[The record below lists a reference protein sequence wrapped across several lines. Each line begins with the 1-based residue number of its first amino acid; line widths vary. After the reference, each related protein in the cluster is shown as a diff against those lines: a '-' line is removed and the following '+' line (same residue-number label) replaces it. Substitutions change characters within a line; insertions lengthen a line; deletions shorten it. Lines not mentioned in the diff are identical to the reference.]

1 MKAMKA
7 PTLFLIDAYAL
18 IYQSFFAFA
27 NRPLTN
33 SRGENTSAEWGFLN
47 YLIRIREEFA
57 PDYLAVVFDAGSSQR
72 KELYPEYKAT
82 REKMPEDLRES
93 LGRIRSLL
101 DALHH
106 PVVEVEGF
114 EADDVIA
121 SLARRVLALEED
133 IEAVIVSGDK
143 DFYQL
148 LRPGL
153 RLFRPARG
161 GRAGTSAEWVD
172 ESNAS
177 ERFGVPP
184 DRIIDYLALIG
195 DSSDNVPGAP
205 GIGPKTAVKLIE
217 QYGDLDQILAHA
229 EEVRA
234 KRPRESL
241 LNHAD
246 QIRLSRQLVT
256 MLTDVD
262 VSFDLDGLAVRPPDR
277 ERMRELLLELEFH
290 TLLERFARASEAG
303 EAASRD
309 EDADYRLVL
318 DAAGVD
324 EVVREARAQ
333 GEVAVA
339 VLTASP
345 DPMRAPIAGI
355 ALSSRSGKARYLPL
369 AHEAALDLEMGAPAE
384 PGASANNLPALDSRD
399 MAPLRD
405 LLEDPE
411 VPKTGHN
418 LKHAVVGLAEVG
430 VALEGASFDT
440 MVASYLLEPEL
451 RGREME
457 TLAANALGLETTR
470 LKELVGTGKKEVPL
484 TRLKPEE
491 VLRYACER
499 ADCAGRLREHFR
511 PRLQGHALDGLF
523 RDMEMRLVPLLARME
538 RNGIRIDPLFFSE
551 MSRQLEYELGLVQ
564 EEIFR
569 EAGSEFNLNS
579 TPQLRTVLFEDLGL
593 PVIRKT
599 KTGPST
605 AASVLEELEALG
617 HPVPRLLMKYRRMEK
632 LRSTYIDAL
641 PGLVHPR
648 TGRIHT
654 HFNQTVAATGRLSSS
669 NPNLQNIPIRT
680 RIGREIR
687 KGFVAAPGHV
697 LLTAD
702 YSQIELRILAHFSGD
717 PAFVT
722 AFREASDIHRQT
734 AAVIF
739 DVPVDGVSQR
749 MRDQAKTI
757 NFATL
762 YGQGAFSLGR
772 QLGIPQDEARRFID
786 QYFERFSGVRAFLD
800 RQVSLA
806 RERGYVETL
815 SGRRRYVPELAS
827 RNWNIRAHGERV
839 ARNTPIQGTAADVIK
854 KAMIAVQHA
863 LEEVA
868 SGAMLLLQVHDE
880 LVLETPARELD
891 AVRDMVVSHM
901 ENSTVLDVPLVVDTG
916 AGESWF
922 ECKG

>member
-1 MKAMKA
+1 MNP

-57 PDYLAVVFDAGSSQR
+57 PAYLAVVFDAGSSQR

-121 SLARRVLALEED
+121 SLALRALALEED

-177 ERFGVPP
+177 KRFGVPP

-241 LNHAD
+241 LNNAD

-256 MLTDVD
+256 MLTDVE
-262 VSFDLDGLAVRPPDR
+262 VNLDLDGLAVRAPDR

-290 TLLERFARASEAG
+290 TLLERFSG
-303 EAASRD
+303 AAADDVSSRD
-309 EDADYRLVL
+309 EDVDYRLVL
-318 DAAGVD
+318 DEAGVD
-324 EVVREARAQ
+324 EVVGEARAE

-345 DPMRAPIAGI
+345 DPMRGSIAGI
-355 ALSSRSGKARYLPL
+355 ALSSQPGKARYLPL
-369 AHEAALDLEMGAPAE
+369 AHQPALDLEMGALAE
-384 PGASANNLPALDSRD
+384 SAASASNLPALDSPA

-405 LLEDPE
+405 LLEDTG
-411 VPKTGHN
+411 VPKTGHD
-418 LKHAVVGLAEVG
+418 LKHGMVALAEAG
-430 VALEGASFDT
+430 IALGGGSFDT

-451 RGREME
+451 RGHELE
-457 TLAANALGLETTR
+457 TLAANRLELETIR

-484 TRLKPEE
+484 TRLAPEK

-511 PRLQGHALDGLF
+511 PRLEGHALDGLF
-523 RDMEMRLVPLLARME
+523 RNVEMRLVPVLARME
-538 RNGIRIDPLFFSE
+538 RNGVRIDPLFFSE
-551 MSRQLEYELGLVQ
+551 MSRQLEHELGLVQ

-617 HPVPRLLMKYRRMEK
+617 HPVPRLLMQYRRMEK

-739 DVPVDGVSQR
+739 DVPVDEVSPR

-772 QLGIPQDEARRFID
+772 QLGIPQGDAKRFID
-786 QYFERFSGVRAFLD
+786 QYFERFSGVRTFLD
-800 RQVSLA
+800 EQVSLA
-806 RERGYVETL
+806 KERGYVETL
-815 SGRRRYVPELAS
+815 AGRRRYVPELAS
-827 RNWNIRAHGERV
+827 RNWNIRAHGERI

-854 KAMIAVQHA
+854 KAMIEVQQA
-863 LEEVA
+863 LDKA
-868 SGAMLLLQVHDE
+868 GSAAMMLLQVHDE
-880 LVLETPARELD
+880 LVLETPAGELE

-901 ENSTVLDVPLVVDTG
+901 ENATALEVPLVVDTG

>member
-1 MKAMKA
+1 MNR

-33 SRGENTSAEWGFLN
+33 SKGENTSAEWGFLN
-47 YLIRIREEFA
+47 YLIRIREESQSR

-72 KELYPEYKAT
+72 KELYPQYKAT

-121 SLARRVLALEED
+121 SLALKALTLEED

-148 LRPGL
+148 LRPRL

-177 ERFGVPP
+177 KRFGVPP
-184 DRIIDYLALIG
+184 DRIVDYLALIG

-241 LNHAD
+241 LNHAE

-256 MLTDVD
+256 MLTDVE
-262 VSFDLDGLAVRPPDR
+262 VSLDLDGLAVRPPDR

-290 TLLERFARASEAG
+290 TLLERFSGSPAA
-303 EAASRD
+303 EAASKE
-309 EDADYRLVL
+309 EDVDYRLVL
-318 DAAGVD
+318 DAAEVG
-324 EVVREARAQ
+324 EVVREARA
-333 GEVAVA
+333 GDEVAIA
-339 VLTASP
+339 VLTPSP
-345 DPMRAPIAGI
+345 DPMRGPIAGI
-355 ALSSRSGKARYLPL
+355 ALSPRPGEARYLPL
-369 AHEAALDLEMGAPAE
+369 AHEPAFDLEMGALAESPAE
-384 PGASANNLPALDSRD
+384 SASNLPALDSPA

-405 LLEDPE
+405 LLADAG
-411 VPKTGHN
+411 VAKTGHD
-418 LKHAVVGLAEVG
+418 LKHGMVALAEAG
-430 VALEGASFDT
+430 VALRGTRFDT

-451 RGREME
+451 RGHELE
-457 TLAANALGLETTR
+457 TLAANRLGLEATR

-484 TRLKPEE
+484 TRLAPEK

-499 ADCAGRLREHFR
+499 VDCAGRLREHFR
-511 PRLQGHALDGLF
+511 PRLEGHALDGLF
-523 RDMEMRLVPLLARME
+523 RDVEMRLVPVLARME
-538 RNGIRIDPLFFSE
+538 RNGVRIDPLFFSE
-551 MSRQLEYELGLVQ
+551 MSRELEHELGRVRK
-564 EEIFR
+564 EIFR

-632 LRSTYIDAL
+632 LRGTYIDAL
-641 PGLVHPR
+641 PGLAHPR

-687 KGFVAAPGHV
+687 KGFVAAPGHL

-739 DVPVDGVSQR
+739 DVPVDEVSPR

-772 QLGIPQDEARRFID
+772 QLGIPQGEARRFID

-800 RQVSLA
+800 EQVSLA

-815 SGRRRYVPELAS
+815 DGRRRYVPELAS
-827 RNWNIRAHGERV
+827 RNWNIRAHGERI

-854 KAMIAVQHA
+854 KAMIEVQRA
-863 LEEVA
+863 LDEAA

-880 LVLETPARELD
+880 LVLETPAGELEGVREG
-891 AVRDMVVSHM
+891 VVSHM
-901 ENSTVLDVPLVVDTG
+901 ENATVLDVPLVVETG

>member
-1 MKAMKA
+1 MNS

-27 NRPLTN
+27 SRPLTN

-47 YLIRIREEFA
+47 YLLRIRDEFA
-57 PDYLAVVFDAGSSQR
+57 PEYLAVVFDAGSSQR
-72 KELYPEYKAT
+72 KEWYPAYKAT

-93 LGRIRSLL
+93 LGRIRTLL
-101 DALHH
+101 DALHN

-121 SLARRVLALEED
+121 SLAVLALEKGV
-133 IEAVIVSGDK
+133 EAVIVSGDK

-161 GRAGTSAEWVD
+161 GKAGVAAEWVD
-172 ESNAS
+172 ESNAGK
-177 ERFGVPP
+177 RFGVPP
-184 DRIIDYLALIG
+184 GRIVDYLALIG

-205 GIGPKTAVKLIE
+205 GIGPKTAVKLIRE
-217 QYGDLDQILAHA
+217 YGDLEQILAHA

-241 LNHAD
+241 LHNGD
-246 QIRLSRQLVT
+246 QIRLSRRLVT
-256 MLTDVD
+256 ILTDVP
-262 VSFDLDGLAVRPPDR
+262 VELDLDQLAVRAPDR
-277 ERMRELLLELEFH
+277 KRIRDLLLHLEFY
-290 TLLERFARASEAG
+290 TLLERFASLSAVDESASGPE
-303 EAASRD
+303 SV
-309 EDADYRLVL
+309 DYQLVL
-318 DAAGVD
+318 DAG
-324 EVVREARAQ
+324 EVEGLAEEIRGL
-333 GEVAVA
+333 GEVALA

-345 DPMRAPIAGI
+345 DPMRGPIAGI
-355 ALSSRSGKARYLPL
+355 ALSTQPGKARYFPL
-369 AHEAALDLEMGAPAE
+369 AHEPTLDLEMEAFAAG
-384 PGASANNLPALDSRD
+384 SAINLPGLDSPA
-399 MAPLRD
+399 MIPLRD
-405 LLEDPE
+405 LLEDAG
-411 VPKTGHN
+411 VRKIGHD
-418 LKHAVVGLAEVG
+418 LKHGM
-430 VALEGASFDT
+430 VALADADITLEGTSFDT
-440 MVASYLLEPEL
+440 MVASYLLKPEL
-451 RGREME
+451 RGHELE
-457 TLAANALGLETTR
+457 SLAANILGLETTP

-484 TRLKPEE
+484 TRLAPEQI
-491 VLRYACER
+491 LSHACER
-499 ADCAGRLREHFR
+499 ADCAGRLRDRFR
-511 PRLQGHALDGLF
+511 SELEGHALDELF
-523 RDMEMRLVPLLARME
+523 RAVEMHLVPILARME
-538 RNGIRIDPLFFSE
+538 RNGVRIDPLFFSE
-551 MSRQLEYELGLVQ
+551 MSRQLEYELRLVQ
-564 EEIFR
+564 EEIFK

-605 AASVLEELEALG
+605 AAAVLEELEALG
-617 HPVPRLLMKYRRMEK
+617 YRVPRLLMKYRRMEK

-641 PGLVHPR
+641 PGIVHPR

-680 RIGREIR
+680 KIGREIR
-687 KGFVAAPGHV
+687 KGFVAAPGYV

-722 AFREASDIHRQT
+722 AFREGSDIHRQT

-739 DVPVDGVSQR
+739 DVPVEAVTSR

-772 QLGIPQDEARRFID
+772 QLGMPRDEAQHFID

-800 RQVSLA
+800 EQVWLA
-806 RERGYVETL
+806 RQRGYVETL

-827 RNWNIRAHGERV
+827 RNWNIRAHGERI

-854 KAMIAVQHA
+854 KAMIEVQLA
-863 LEEVA
+863 LDEA
-868 SGAMLLLQVHDE
+868 GSGAMLLLQVHDE
-880 LVLETPARELD
+880 LLLEVPAEELGGIREL
-891 AVRDMVVSHM
+891 VVSHM
-901 ENSTVLDVPLVVDTG
+901 QDSTVLDVPLVVDTG

>member
-1 MKAMKA
+1 MKA

-18 IYQSFFAFA
+18 IYQSFFAFV

-47 YLIRIREEFA
+47 SLLRIRDEFT
-57 PDYLAVVFDAGSSQR
+57 PDHLAVVFDAGSSQR
-72 KELYPEYKAT
+72 KELYPAYKAT
-82 REKMPEDLRES
+82 REKMPEELRAS
-93 LGRIRSLL
+93 LGRIRALL
-101 DALHH
+101 DGLHH
-106 PVVEVEGF
+106 PVVEVEGY

-121 SLARRVLALEED
+121 SLALQALDREED

-148 LRPGL
+148 LRPRL

-172 ESNAS
+172 ESNADK
-177 ERFGVPP
+177 RFGVPP
-184 DRIIDYLALIG
+184 GRIVDYLALIG
-195 DSSDNVPGAP
+195 DASDNVPGAP
-205 GIGPKTAVKLIE
+205 GIGPKTAVRLIE
-217 QYGDLDQILAHA
+217 QYGDLDEILAHA

-241 LNHAD
+241 LNNAD

-262 VSFDLDGLAVRPPDR
+262 VDLDLDGLAVREPDR

-290 TLLERFARASEAG
+290 TLLERFPRSPAAG
-303 EAASRD
+303 GAPLGE
-309 EDADYRLVL
+309 EDLDYRLVL
-318 DAAGVD
+318 DPAGVE

-333 GEVAVA
+333 GGTALV

-345 DPMRAPIAGI
+345 DAMRGAIAGI
-355 ALSSRSGKARYLPL
+355 CLSASPGKARYLPL
-369 AHEAALDLEMGAPAE
+369 AHEPPLDLEMEPLAQAP
-384 PGASANNLPALDSRD
+384 GSANNLPALDSPD
-399 MAPLRD
+399 MTALRD
-405 LLEDPE
+405 LLEDPG
-411 VPKTGHN
+411 VRKTGHD
-418 LKHAVVGLAEVG
+418 LKHAI
-430 VALEGASFDT
+430 VALAGAGIALRGARFDT
-440 MVASYLLEPEL
+440 MLASYLLEPEL
-451 RGREME
+451 RGHELE
-457 TLAANALGLETTR
+457 TLAANTLGLETIR
-470 LKELVGTGKKEVPL
+470 LKELVGTGKKQVPL
-484 TRLKPEE
+484 TWIAPGK
-491 VLRYACER
+491 VLRHACER
-499 ADCAGRLREHFR
+499 ADCAGRLWRRFR
-511 PRLQGHALDGLF
+511 PQLEGHGLDGLF
-523 RDMEMRLVPLLARME
+523 REMEMRLVPVLARME
-538 RNGIRIDPLFFSE
+538 RNGVRIDPLFFSE
-551 MSRQLEYELGLVQ
+551 MSRQLEYELGRVR
-564 EEIFR
+564 EEIFT

-617 HPVPRLLMKYRRMEK
+617 HRVPRLLMKYRRMEK

-722 AFREASDIHRQT
+722 AFREANDIHRQT

-739 DVPVDGVSQR
+739 DVSVDEVSSR

-762 YGQGAFSLGR
+762 YGQGAFSLAR
-772 QLGIPQDEARRFID
+772 QLGIPRDKAQRFID

-800 RQVSLA
+800 EQVSLA
-806 RERGYVETL
+806 RERGYVETI

-827 RNWNIRAHGERV
+827 RNWNIRAHGERI

-854 KAMIAVQHA
+854 KAMIEVQQA
-863 LEEVA
+863 LDEA
-868 SGAMLLLQVHDE
+868 GSQAMLLLQVHDE
-880 LVLETPARELD
+880 LVLEMPAEELD
-891 AVRDMVVSHM
+891 AVRGMVVAHM

-916 AGESWF
+916 SGANWF
-922 ECKG
+922 DCKG

>member
-1 MKAMKA
+1 MNR
-7 PTLFLIDAYAL
+7 PSLFLIDAYAL

-27 NRPLTN
+27 RRPLTN
-33 SRGENTSAEWGFLN
+33 SKGENTSAEWGFLS
-47 YLIRIREEFA
+47 YLLRIRDEFE
-57 PDYLAVVFDAGSSQR
+57 PDHLAVVFDAGSSQR
-72 KELYPEYKAT
+72 KEIYPEYKAT

-93 LGRIRSLL
+93 LTRIRALL
-101 DALHH
+101 DALHN
-106 PVVEVEGF
+106 PVLEVEGF
-114 EADDVIA
+114 EADDVIG
-121 SLARRVLALEED
+121 SLALKALDEEVD
-133 IEAVIVSGDK
+133 VVIVSGDK

-148 LRPGL
+148 LRPGV

-161 GRAGTSAEWVD
+161 GRAGVAAEWVD
-172 ESNAS
+172 ESNAGK
-177 ERFGVPP
+177 RFGVPP
-184 DRIIDYLALIG
+184 DRIVDYLALIG

-205 GIGPKTAVKLIE
+205 GIGPKTAVKLIRE
-217 QYGDLDQILAHA
+217 YGDLDGILARA

-241 LNHAD
+241 LHNAD
-246 QIRLSRQLVT
+246 QIRLSKELVT
-256 MLTDVD
+256 ILTDVD
-262 VSFDLDGLAVRPPDR
+262 VTLDLDRMAVRAPDR

-290 TLLERFARASEAG
+290 TLLERFASAPGGASSAG
-303 EAASRD
+303 GS
-309 EDADYRLVL
+309 ADYALVL
-318 DAAGVD
+318 DAAGI
-324 EVVREARAQ
+324 EAVVGEARAR
-333 GEVAVA
+333 GEMTVD

-345 DPMRAPIAGI
+345 GPMRGTIAGI
-355 ALSSRSGKARYLPL
+355 ALSTQPGQARYLPL
-369 AHEAALDLEMGAPAE
+369 AHEPPLGLEMEAPASE
-384 PGASANNLPALDSRD
+384 SAINLSGLASPDL
-399 MAPLRD
+399 APLRD
-405 LLEDPE
+405 LLEDPG
-411 VPKTGHN
+411 VRKTGHD
-418 LKHAVVGLAEVG
+418 LKHAMVALAEAG
-430 VALEGASFDT
+430 ITLAGASFDT
-440 MVASYLLEPEL
+440 MVASYLLKPEL
-451 RGREME
+451 RGHELE
-457 TLAANALGLETTR
+457 SLAASTLGLETTP
-470 LKELVGTGKKEVPL
+470 LKELVGAGKKEVPL
-484 TRLKPEE
+484 TRLAPEE

-499 ADCAGRLREHFR
+499 ADCAGRLRERFQ
-511 PRLQGHALDGLF
+511 PELKGHALDGLF
-523 RDMEMRLVPLLARME
+523 RDVEMRLVPVLARME
-538 RNGIRIDPLFFSE
+538 RNGVRIDPVFFSE
-551 MSRQLEYELGLVQ
+551 MSRALEYELGRVR
-564 EEIFR
+564 EEIFE

-641 PGLVHPR
+641 PGLVHRR

-739 DVPVDGVSQR
+739 GVPAEEVTSR

-772 QLGIPQDEARRFID
+772 QLGIPRDEARRFID
-786 QYFERFSGVRAFLD
+786 QYFERFSGVRSFLD
-800 RQVSLA
+800 EQVALA
-806 RERGYVETL
+806 KERGYVETL

-854 KAMIAVQHA
+854 KAMIEVQRA
-863 LEEVA
+863 LDEA
-868 SGAMLLLQVHDE
+868 RSGAMLLLQVHDE
-880 LVLETPARELD
+880 LVLETPAGELE
-891 AVRDMVVSHM
+891 AVRRVVVSHM
-901 ENSTVLDVPLVVDTG
+901 RDSTALDVPLVVDTG
-916 AGESWF
+916 TGESWF

>member
-1 MKAMKA
+1 MNP

-47 YLIRIREEFA
+47 YLLRIRDEFA

-72 KELYPEYKAT
+72 KELYPAYKAT

-93 LGRIRSLL
+93 LTRIRALL

-106 PVVEVEGF
+106 PVLEVEGF

-121 SLARRVLALEED
+121 SLALRVLGLKKKV
-133 IEAVIVSGDK
+133 EAVIVSGDK

-161 GRAGTSAEWVD
+161 GRSGVAAEWVD

-177 ERFGVPP
+177 KRFGVPP
-184 DRIIDYLALIG
+184 DRIVDYLALIG

-205 GIGPKTAVKLIE
+205 GIGPKTAVKLLRE
-217 QYGDLDQILAHA
+217 YGDLDEILAHA

-241 LNHAD
+241 LNNAD
-246 QIRLSRQLVT
+246 QIKLSRQLVT

-262 VSFDLDGLAVRPPDR
+262 VELDLERLTVRTPDR
-277 ERMRELLLELEFH
+277 ERMRDLLLELEFH
-290 TLLERFARASEAG
+290 TLLGRFAGLPGA
-303 EAASRD
+303 D
-309 EDADYRLVL
+309 ELESLEKQVDYQLVL
-318 DAAGVD
+318 DPAGVE
-324 EVVREARAQ
+324 EVVEEALEQ
-333 GEVAVA
+333 GDVAVA
-339 VLTASP
+339 VITGSA
-345 DPMRAPIAGI
+345 DPMRGPIAGI
-355 ALSSRSGKARYLPL
+355 ALSTRPGKARYLPL
-369 AHEAALDLEMGAPAE
+369 AHEPPLDLEMEAPAAE
-384 PGASANNLPALDSRD
+384 SAVNLPGLDSPG
-399 MAPLRD
+399 MVPLRD
-405 LLEDPE
+405 LLEDAE
-411 VPKTGHN
+411 VRKAGHD
-418 LKHAVVGLAEVG
+418 LKHGM
-430 VALEGASFDT
+430 VALAQAGVTLEGVSFDS
-440 MVASYLLEPEL
+440 MVASYLLRPEL
-451 RGREME
+451 RGHELE
-457 TLAANALGLETTR
+457 SLAANTLGLETTP
-470 LKELVGTGKKEVPL
+470 LKELVGTGKKEVPI
-484 TRLKPEE
+484 TRLAPGKT
-491 VLRYACER
+491 LRYACER
-499 ADCAGRLREHFR
+499 ADCARRLRERFR
-511 PRLQGHALDGLF
+511 TELEGHALDHLF
-523 RDMEMRLVPLLARME
+523 QDVEMRLLPVLARME
-538 RNGIRIDPLFFSE
+538 RNGIRIDPLFFAE
-551 MSRQLEYELGLVQ
+551 MSRELEHELRLVQ
-564 EEIFR
+564 EEIFK

-605 AASVLEELEALG
+605 AAAVLEQLEALG

-654 HFNQTVAATGRLSSS
+654 SFNQTVAATGRLSSS

-697 LLTAD
+697 LLAAD

-739 DVPVDGVSQR
+739 DVPVEKVTSR

-772 QLGIPQDEARRFID
+772 QLGLPRDEAQRFID

-800 RQVSLA
+800 EQVSLA

-815 SGRRRYVPELAS
+815 WGRRRYVPELAS
-827 RNWNIRAHGERV
+827 RNWNIRAHGERI

-854 KAMIAVQHA
+854 KAMIEVQQA
-863 LEEVA
+863 LDEA
-868 SGAMLLLQVHDE
+868 GSQAMLLLQVHDE
-880 LVLETPARELD
+880 LVLEVPTDELEPVRET
-891 AVRDMVVSHM
+891 VVSLM
-901 ENSTVLDVPLVVDTG
+901 QDSTELAVPLAVDTG

-922 ECKG
+922 DCKG

>member
-1 MKAMKA
+1 MNR

-47 YLIRIREEFA
+47 YLIRIREESA

-72 KELYPEYKAT
+72 KQLYPEYKAT

-121 SLARRVLALEED
+121 SLALKALALEED

-161 GRAGTSAEWVD
+161 GRAGVAAEWVD
-172 ESNAS
+172 ESNARK
-177 ERFGVPP
+177 RFGVPP

-217 QYGDLDQILAHA
+217 QYGDLERILAHA

-246 QIRLSRQLVT
+246 QIRLSRRLVT

-262 VSFDLDGLAVRPPDR
+262 VALDLDGLAVRAPDG

-290 TLLERFARASEAG
+290 TLLERFASAPGGATSAE
-303 EAASRD
+303 ES
-309 EDADYRLVL
+309 ADYGLVP
-318 DAAGVD
+318 DVAGVA
-324 EVVREARAQ
+324 EVVREARAR

-339 VLTASP
+339 VLTPSP
-345 DPMRAPIAGI
+345 DPMRGPIAGI
-355 ALSSRSGKARYLPL
+355 ALSTQPGRARYLPL
-369 AHEAALDLEMGAPAE
+369 AHEPPLDLEMGALAESPAE
-384 PGASANNLPALDSRD
+384 SASNLPALDSPA
-399 MAPLRD
+399 MAPIRD
-405 LLEDPE
+405 LLEDAG
-411 VPKTGHN
+411 VAKTGHD
-418 LKHAVVGLAEVG
+418 LKHGMVALAEAG
-430 VALEGASFDT
+430 ITLAGASFDT
-440 MVASYLLEPEL
+440 MVASYLLKPEL
-451 RGREME
+451 RGHELE
-457 TLAANALGLETTR
+457 SLAANALGLETTP

-484 TRLKPEE
+484 SQLAPERI
-491 VLRYACER
+491 LRHACER
-499 ADCAGRLREHFR
+499 ADCAGRLRERFQSD
-511 PRLQGHALDGLF
+511 LDGHALDGLF
-523 RDMEMRLVPLLARME
+523 RDVEMRLVPVLARME
-538 RNGIRIDPLFFSE
+538 RNGVRIDRRFFTE
-551 MSRQLEYELGLVQ
+551 MSRRLEHELGRVR
-564 EEIFR
+564 EEIFS

-739 DVPVDGVSQR
+739 DSPAEEVTPR
-749 MRDQAKTI
+749 ERDQAKTI

-762 YGQGAFSLGR
+762 YGQGAFSLAR

-800 RQVSLA
+800 EQVSLA
-806 RERGYVETL
+806 KERGYVETL

-827 RNWNIRAHGERV
+827 RNWNIRAHGERI

-854 KAMIAVQHA
+854 KAMIEVQQA
-863 LEEVA
+863 LDEA
-868 SGAMLLLQVHDE
+868 RSGAMLLLQVHDE
-880 LVLETPARELD
+880 LVLETPAGELE
-891 AVRDMVVSHM
+891 AVRAMVVSHM
-901 ENSTVLDVPLVVDTG
+901 QNATALDVPLVVDTG
-916 AGESWF
+916 AGESWYD
-922 ECKG
+922 CKG

>member
-1 MKAMKA
+1 MNR

-72 KELYPEYKAT
+72 KKLYPEYKAT

-121 SLARRVLALEED
+121 SLARRALALEED

-177 ERFGVPP
+177 RRFGVPP

-229 EEVRA
+229 EDVRA

-262 VSFDLDGLAVRPPDR
+262 VNLDLAGLAVRAPDR

-290 TLLERFARASEAG
+290 TLLERFASSPGAG
-303 EAASRD
+303 GTASRE
-309 EDADYRLVL
+309 EDVDYRLVQ
-318 DAAGVD
+318 DGAGVD

-345 DPMRAPIAGI
+345 DPMRGPIAGI
-355 ALSSRSGKARYLPL
+355 ALSSRPGEARYLPL
-369 AHEAALDLEMGAPAE
+369 AHEAALGLEMGAPAE
-384 PGASANNLPALDSRD
+384 SAASVNNLPGLDSPA

-405 LLEDPE
+405 LLEDAG
-411 VPKTGHN
+411 VAKTGHD
-418 LKHAVVGLAEVG
+418 LKHGMVALAEVDI
-430 VALEGASFDT
+430 ALAGACFDT

-451 RGREME
+451 RGHELE
-457 TLAANALGLETTR
+457 TLAANRLGLETTR

-484 TRLKPEE
+484 TRLKPEQ
-491 VLRYACER
+491 VLRYACEG

-523 RDMEMRLVPLLARME
+523 RDVEMRLVPVLARME
-538 RNGIRIDPLFFSE
+538 RNGVRIDPLFFSE

-564 EEIFR
+564 EEIFG

-579 TPQLRTVLFEDLGL
+579 TPQLRTVLFENLGL

-617 HPVPRLLMKYRRMEK
+617 HRVPRLLMKYRRMEK

-641 PGLVHPR
+641 PGLAHPR

-680 RIGREIR
+680 RLGREIR

-739 DVPVDGVSQR
+739 DVPVDEVSPR

-800 RQVSLA
+800 EQVSLA

-815 SGRRRYVPELAS
+815 ARRRRYVPELAS
-827 RNWNIRAHGERV
+827 RNWNIRAHGERI

-854 KAMIAVQHA
+854 KAMIEVQQA
-863 LEEVA
+863 LEEA
-868 SGAMLLLQVHDE
+868 GSGAMMLLQVHDE
-880 LVLETPARELD
+880 LVLETPAAELET
-891 AVRDMVVSHM
+891 VRDMVVLHM
-901 ENSTVLDVPLVVDTG
+901 ENAGALEVPLVVDTG
-916 AGESWF
+916 AGKSWF

>member
-1 MKAMKA
+1 MNP

-57 PDYLAVVFDAGSSQR
+57 PNYLAVVFDAGSSQR

-121 SLARRVLALEED
+121 SLTRRALALEKD

-177 ERFGVPP
+177 KRFGVPP

-217 QYGDLDQILAHA
+217 QFGDLDQILAHA

-241 LNHAD
+241 LHNAD

-262 VSFDLDGLAVRPPDR
+262 VNLDLDGLAVRAPDR

-290 TLLERFARASEAG
+290 TLLERFSGAAADQ
-303 EAASRD
+303 AASRE
-309 EDADYRLVL
+309 EDVDYRLVL
-318 DAAGVD
+318 DETGVD
-324 EVVREARAQ
+324 EVVREAREQ

-339 VLTASP
+339 VLTVSP
-345 DPMRAPIAGI
+345 DPMRGSIAGI
-355 ALSSRSGKARYLPL
+355 ALSSQPGKARYLPL
-369 AHEAALDLEMGAPAE
+369 AHQPALDLEMGALAE
-384 PGASANNLPALDSRD
+384 SAASASNLPALDSPA

-405 LLEDPE
+405 LLEDPG
-411 VPKTGHN
+411 VRKTGHD
-418 LKHAVVGLAEVG
+418 LKQGMVALAEAD
-430 VALEGASFDT
+430 VALAGCSFDT

-451 RGREME
+451 RGHELE
-457 TLAANALGLETTR
+457 TLAANRLGLETIR

-484 TRLKPEE
+484 TRLAPEK

-499 ADCAGRLREHFR
+499 ADCTGRLREHFR
-511 PRLQGHALDGLF
+511 PRLEGHALDGLF
-523 RDMEMRLVPLLARME
+523 RDVEMRLVPVLARME
-538 RNGIRIDPLFFSE
+538 RNGVRIDPFFFSE
-551 MSRQLEYELGLVQ
+551 MSRQLEHELGLVQ

-579 TPQLRTVLFEDLGL
+579 TPQLRTVLFENLGL

-617 HPVPRLLMKYRRMEK
+617 HPVPRLLMQYRRMEK

-717 PAFVT
+717 PAFLT

-739 DVPVDGVSQR
+739 DVPVDDVSPR

-772 QLGIPQDEARRFID
+772 QLGIPQGEAKRFID
-786 QYFERFSGVRAFLD
+786 QYFERFSGVRTFLD
-800 RQVSLA
+800 EQVSLA
-806 RERGYVETL
+806 KERGYVETL
-815 SGRRRYVPELAS
+815 AGRRRYVPELAS
-827 RNWNIRAHGERV
+827 RNWNIRAHGERI

-854 KAMIAVQHA
+854 KAMIEVQQA
-863 LEEVA
+863 LDEA
-868 SGAMLLLQVHDE
+868 GSAAMMLLQVHDE
-880 LVLETPARELD
+880 LVLEAPAGELE

-901 ENSTVLDVPLVVDTG
+901 ENATALAVPLVVDTG

>member
-1 MKAMKA
+1 MNP

-47 YLIRIREEFA
+47 YLIRIREEFS

-121 SLARRVLALEED
+121 SLAQRALALEGD
-133 IEAVIVSGDK
+133 VEAVIVSGDK

-177 ERFGVPP
+177 KRFGVPP

-205 GIGPKTAVKLIE
+205 GIGPKTAVRLIE
-217 QYGDLDQILAHA
+217 QFGDLDQILAHA

-241 LNHAD
+241 LHNAD

-262 VSFDLDGLAVRPPDR
+262 VNLDLDGLAVRAPDR

-290 TLLERFARASEAG
+290 TLLERFAGAPADDVS
-303 EAASRD
+303 SRD
-309 EDADYRLVL
+309 EDVDYRMVL
-318 DAAGVD
+318 DEAGVD

-345 DPMRAPIAGI
+345 DPMRGSIAGI
-355 ALSSRSGKARYLPL
+355 ALSSQPAMARYLPL
-369 AHEAALDLEMGAPAE
+369 AHQPALDLEMGALAE
-384 PGASANNLPALDSRD
+384 SAASASNLPALDSPA

-405 LLEDPE
+405 LLEDPG
-411 VPKTGHN
+411 VRKTGHD
-418 LKHAVVGLAEVG
+418 LKHGMVALAEAG
-430 VALEGASFDT
+430 IALGGGSFDT

-451 RGREME
+451 RGHELE
-457 TLAANALGLETTR
+457 TLAANRLGLETAR

-484 TRLKPEE
+484 TRLAPEE

-511 PRLQGHALDGLF
+511 PRLEGHALDGLF
-523 RDMEMRLVPLLARME
+523 RDVEMRLVPVLARME
-538 RNGIRIDPLFFSE
+538 RNGVRIDPLFFSE

-579 TPQLRTVLFEDLGL
+579 TPQLRTVLFETLGL

-641 PGLVHPR
+641 PGLMHPR

-687 KGFVAAPGHV
+687 KGFVAAPGHA

-717 PAFVT
+717 PAFLT

-739 DVPVDGVSQR
+739 DVAVDEVSPR

-772 QLGIPQDEARRFID
+772 QLGISQGEAKRFID
-786 QYFERFSGVRAFLD
+786 QYFERFSGVRTFLD
-800 RQVSLA
+800 DQVSLA
-806 RERGYVETL
+806 KERGYVETL
-815 SGRRRYVPELAS
+815 AGRRRYVPELGS
-827 RNWNIRAHGERV
+827 RNWNIRAHGERI

-854 KAMIAVQHA
+854 KAMIEVQKA
-863 LEEVA
+863 LDESG
-868 SGAMLLLQVHDE
+868 SGAMMLLQVHDE
-880 LVLETPARELD
+880 LVLETPTAELE
-891 AVRDMVVSHM
+891 AVRDVVVSHM
-901 ENSTVLDVPLVVDTG
+901 ENATALEVPLVVDTG

>member
-1 MKAMKA
+1 MNP

-72 KELYPEYKAT
+72 KKLYPEYKAT

-121 SLARRVLALEED
+121 SLAQRALALEED

-177 ERFGVPP
+177 KRFGVPP

-217 QYGDLDQILAHA
+217 QYGDLDEILAHA
-229 EEVRA
+229 EDVRA

-262 VSFDLDGLAVRPPDR
+262 VTFDLDGLAVRAPDR

-290 TLLERFARASEAG
+290 TLLERFARSPGAG
-303 EAASRD
+303 GTASRE
-309 EDADYRLVL
+309 EDVDYQLVL
-318 DAAGVD
+318 DGAGVG

-345 DPMRAPIAGI
+345 DPMRGPIAGI
-355 ALSSRSGKARYLPL
+355 ALSSRPGEARYLPL
-369 AHEAALDLEMGAPAE
+369 AHEAALDLEMGALAE
-384 PGASANNLPALDSRD
+384 SAALAKNLPALDSRD

-405 LLEDPE
+405 LLEDAG
-411 VPKTGHN
+411 VAKTGHD
-418 LKHAVVGLAEVG
+418 LKHGMVALAEVDI
-430 VALEGASFDT
+430 ALSGACFDT

-451 RGREME
+451 RGHELD
-457 TLAANALGLETTR
+457 TLAANRLGLETIR

-484 TRLKPEE
+484 TRLGPEQ

-499 ADCAGRLREHFR
+499 ADCTGRLREHFR
-511 PRLQGHALDGLF
+511 PRLEGHALDVLF
-523 RDMEMRLVPLLARME
+523 RDVEMRLVPVLACME
-538 RNGIRIDPLFFSE
+538 RNGVRIDPLFFSK
-551 MSRQLEYELGLVQ
+551 MSRQLESELGLVQ
-564 EEIFR
+564 KEIFS

-617 HPVPRLLMKYRRMEK
+617 HPVPSLLMKYRRMEK

-739 DVPVDGVSQR
+739 DVPVDEVSPR

-800 RQVSLA
+800 EQVSLA

-854 KAMIAVQHA
+854 KAMIEVQQG
-863 LEEVA
+863 LEKA
-868 SGAMLLLQVHDE
+868 SSGAMLLLQVHDE

-901 ENSTVLDVPLVVDTG
+901 ENATVLDVPLVVDTG

>member
-1 MKAMKA
+1 MKA

-72 KELYPEYKAT
+72 KELYPAYKAT
-82 REKMPEDLRES
+82 REKMPEDLRRS

-101 DALHH
+101 EALHH

-121 SLARRVLALEED
+121 SLALRALGPERE

-177 ERFGVPP
+177 KRFGVPP

-217 QYGDLDQILAHA
+217 QYGDLDRILAHA

-256 MLTDVD
+256 MLTDVEVD
-262 VSFDLDGLAVRPPDR
+262 LDLDGLAVRAPDR

-290 TLLERFARASEAG
+290 TLLERFARAPSDPQ
-303 EAASRD
+303 AASRA
-309 EDADYRLVL
+309 EEVDYRLVI

-324 EVVREARAQ
+324 EVVREARAR

-345 DPMRAPIAGI
+345 DPMRGAIAGI
-355 ALSSRSGKARYLPL
+355 ALSTGPGKARYLPL
-369 AHEAALDLEMGAPAE
+369 AHEPPLDLEMGALAE
-384 PGASANNLPALDSRD
+384 SAASASNLPALDSRA

-405 LLEDPE
+405 LLEDSE
-411 VPKTGHN
+411 VRHTGHD
-418 LKHAVVGLAEVG
+418 LKHGM
-430 VALEGASFDT
+430 VALEEAGIALEGTCFDT

-451 RGREME
+451 RGHELE
-457 TLAANALGLETTR
+457 TLAATGIGIEITR
-470 LKELVGTGKKEVPL
+470 LKELVGTGKKEIPL
-484 TRLKPEE
+484 TRVAPEKA
-491 VLRYACER
+491 LRYACER
-499 ADCAGRLREHFR
+499 ADCAGRLRERFR
-511 PRLQGHALDGLF
+511 PRLEKQFLDGLF
-523 RDMEMRLVPLLARME
+523 RDVEMRLVPVLAHME
-538 RNGIRIDPLFFSE
+538 RNGVRIDPLFFSE

-564 EEIFR
+564 KEIFE

-593 PVIRKT
+593 PVTRKT

-617 HPVPRLLMKYRRMEK
+617 HRVPRLLMKYRRMEK

-680 RIGREIR
+680 PIGREIR
-687 KGFVAAPGHV
+687 KGFVAAPDHV

-739 DVPVDGVSQR
+739 DVPVDEVDSR

-800 RQVSLA
+800 EQVSLA
-806 RERGYVETL
+806 KERGYVETL

-827 RNWNIRAHGERV
+827 RNWNVRAHGERI

-854 KAMIAVQHA
+854 MAMIEVQHA
-863 LEEVA
+863 LDQA
-868 SGAMLLLQVHDE
+868 GSGAMMLLQVHDE
-880 LVLETPARELD
+880 LVLEMPAEELE

-901 ENSTVLDVPLVVDTG
+901 ENATALEVPLVVDTG
-916 AGESWF
+916 SGESWF

>member
-1 MKAMKA
+1 MNP

-47 YLIRIREEFA
+47 YLIRIREEFS

-121 SLARRVLALEED
+121 SLAQRALALEGD
-133 IEAVIVSGDK
+133 VEAVIVSGDK

-177 ERFGVPP
+177 KRFGVPP

-205 GIGPKTAVKLIE
+205 GIGPKTAVRLIE
-217 QYGDLDQILAHA
+217 QFGDLDQILAHA

-241 LNHAD
+241 LHNAD

-262 VSFDLDGLAVRPPDR
+262 VNLDLDGLAVRAPDR

-290 TLLERFARASEAG
+290 TLLERFAGAPADDAS
-303 EAASRD
+303 SRD
-309 EDADYRLVL
+309 EDVDYRMVL
-318 DAAGVD
+318 DEAGVD

-345 DPMRAPIAGI
+345 DPMRGSIAGI
-355 ALSSRSGKARYLPL
+355 ALSSQPAMARYLPL
-369 AHEAALDLEMGAPAE
+369 AHQPALDLEMGALAE
-384 PGASANNLPALDSRD
+384 SAASASNLPALDSPA

-405 LLEDPE
+405 LLEDPG
-411 VPKTGHN
+411 VRKTGHD
-418 LKHAVVGLAEVG
+418 LKHGMVALAEAG
-430 VALEGASFDT
+430 IALGGGSFDT

-451 RGREME
+451 RGHELE
-457 TLAANALGLETTR
+457 TLAANRLGLETAR

-484 TRLKPEE
+484 TRLAPEE

-511 PRLQGHALDGLF
+511 PRLEGHALDGLF
-523 RDMEMRLVPLLARME
+523 RDVEMRLVPVLARME
-538 RNGIRIDPLFFSE
+538 RNGVRIDPLFFSE

-579 TPQLRTVLFEDLGL
+579 TPQLRTVLFETLGL

-641 PGLVHPR
+641 PGLMHPR

-717 PAFVT
+717 PAFLT

-739 DVPVDGVSQR
+739 DVAVDEVSAR

-772 QLGIPQDEARRFID
+772 QLGISQGEAKRFID
-786 QYFERFSGVRAFLD
+786 QYFERFSGVRTFLD
-800 RQVSLA
+800 DQVSLA
-806 RERGYVETL
+806 KERGYVETL
-815 SGRRRYVPELAS
+815 AGRRRYVPELAS
-827 RNWNIRAHGERV
+827 RNWNIRAHGERI

-854 KAMIAVQHA
+854 KAMIEVQKA
-863 LEEVA
+863 LDESG
-868 SGAMLLLQVHDE
+868 SGAMMLLQVHDE
-880 LVLETPARELD
+880 LVLETPTAELE
-891 AVRDMVVSHM
+891 AVRDVVVSHM
-901 ENSTVLDVPLVVDTG
+901 ENATALEVPLVVDTG

>member
-1 MKAMKA
+1 MNP

-72 KELYPEYKAT
+72 KKLYPEYKAT

-121 SLARRVLALEED
+121 SLTQRALALEED

-177 ERFGVPP
+177 KRFGVPP

-217 QYGDLDQILAHA
+217 QFGDLDQILAHA

-241 LNHAD
+241 LHNAD

-262 VSFDLDGLAVRPPDR
+262 VNLDLDGLAVRAPDR

-290 TLLERFARASEAG
+290 TLLERFAGAPADDVS
-303 EAASRD
+303 SRD
-309 EDADYRLVL
+309 EDVDYRMVL
-318 DAAGVD
+318 DEAGVD

-345 DPMRAPIAGI
+345 DPMRGSIAGI
-355 ALSSRSGKARYLPL
+355 ALSSQPAMARYLPL
-369 AHEAALDLEMGAPAE
+369 AHQPALDLEMGALAE
-384 PGASANNLPALDSRD
+384 SAASASNLPALDSPA

-405 LLEDPE
+405 LLEDPG
-411 VPKTGHN
+411 VRKTGHD
-418 LKHAVVGLAEVG
+418 LKHGMVALAEAG
-430 VALEGASFDT
+430 IALGGGSFDT

-451 RGREME
+451 RGHELE
-457 TLAANALGLETTR
+457 TLAANRLGLETTR

-484 TRLKPEE
+484 TRLAPEK

-511 PRLQGHALDGLF
+511 PRLEGHALDGLF
-523 RDMEMRLVPLLARME
+523 REVEMRLVPVLARME
-538 RNGIRIDPLFFSE
+538 RNGVRIDPLFFSE
-551 MSRQLEYELGLVQ
+551 MSRQLEHELGLVQ

-687 KGFVAAPGHV
+687 KGFVAAPGQV

-717 PAFVT
+717 PAFLT

-739 DVPVDGVSQR
+739 DVPVDEVSPR

-772 QLGIPQDEARRFID
+772 QLGIPQGEAKRFID
-786 QYFERFSGVRAFLD
+786 QYFERFSGVRTFLD
-800 RQVSLA
+800 EQVSLA
-806 RERGYVETL
+806 KERGYVETL
-815 SGRRRYVPELAS
+815 AGRRRYVPELAS
-827 RNWNIRAHGERV
+827 RNWNIRAHGERI

-854 KAMIAVQHA
+854 KAMIEVQQA
-863 LEEVA
+863 LDEAGSE
-868 SGAMLLLQVHDE
+868 AMMLLQVHDE
-880 LVLETPARELD
+880 LVLETPAAELE

-901 ENSTVLDVPLVVDTG
+901 ENATALEVPLVVDTG

>member
-1 MKAMKA
+1 MKA

-33 SRGENTSAEWGFLN
+33 SKGENTSAEWGFLH

-57 PDYLAVVFDAGSSQR
+57 PNYLAVVFDAGSSQR
-72 KELYPEYKAT
+72 KKLYPEYKAT

-161 GRAGTSAEWVD
+161 GRAGTSAEWID

-177 ERFGVPP
+177 RRFGVPP
-184 DRIIDYLALIG
+184 NRIIDYLALIG

-217 QYGDLDQILAHA
+217 QYGDLDEILAHA

-241 LNHAD
+241 LHNAD
-246 QIRLSRQLVT
+246 QIRLSRRLVT

-262 VSFDLDGLAVRPPDR
+262 VDLDLDALAVRAPDR

-290 TLLERFARASEAG
+290 TLLERFAGSPAG
-303 EAASRD
+303 AVASR
-309 EDADYRLVL
+309 EEEIDYRLVL
-318 DAAGVD
+318 GAAGVD
-324 EVVREARAQ
+324 EVVREARAG

-345 DPMRAPIAGI
+345 DPMRGPIAGI
-355 ALSSRSGKARYLPL
+355 ALSTQSGQARYLPL
-369 AHEAALDLEMGAPAE
+369 AHQPALDLDMGAPAE
-384 PGASANNLPALDSRD
+384 TAASASNLPALDSPA

-405 LLEDPE
+405 LLEDPG
-411 VPKTGHN
+411 VRKTGHD
-418 LKHAVVGLAEVG
+418 LKHGMVALAEAG
-430 VALEGASFDT
+430 VALGGGSFDT

-451 RGREME
+451 RGHDLES
-457 TLAANALGLETTR
+457 LAANRLGLETTR
-470 LKELVGTGKKEVPL
+470 LKELVGTGRKEVPA
-484 TRLKPEE
+484 TRLAPEK
-491 VLRYACER
+491 VVRHACER

-511 PRLQGHALDGLF
+511 PRLEGHALDGLF
-523 RDMEMRLVPLLARME
+523 RDVEMRLVPVLARME
-538 RNGIRIDPLFFSE
+538 RNGVRIDPFFFRE
-551 MSRQLEYELGLVQ
+551 MSRRLERELGLVR

-579 TPQLRTVLFEDLGL
+579 TPQLRAVLFEDLGL

-617 HPVPRLLMKYRRMEK
+617 HRVPRLLMKYRRMEK
-632 LRSTYIDAL
+632 LRGTYIDAL

-669 NPNLQNIPIRT
+669 NPNLQNIPIRK

-687 KGFVAAPGHV
+687 KGFVAAPGHL

-702 YSQIELRILAHFSGD
+702 YSQIELRILAHYSGD

-734 AAVIF
+734 AAAIF
-739 DVPVDGVSQR
+739 DVPAEEVGSR

-772 QLGIPQDEARRFID
+772 QLGIPRAEAGRFID

-800 RQVSLA
+800 QQVSLA

-815 SGRRRYVPELAS
+815 AGRRRHVPELAS
-827 RNWNIRAHGERV
+827 RNWNIRAHGERI

-854 KAMIAVQHA
+854 KAMIEVQQA
-863 LEEVA
+863 LEEA
-868 SGAMLLLQVHDE
+868 GSGAMMLLQVHDE
-880 LVLETPARELD
+880 LVLETPAAELE

-901 ENSTVLDVPLVVDTG
+901 ENATTLEVPLVVDTG

-922 ECKG
+922 ECKS

>member
-1 MKAMKA
+1 MNR
-7 PTLFLIDAYAL
+7 PSLFLIDAYAL

-27 NRPLTN
+27 RRPLTN
-33 SRGENTSAEWGFLN
+33 SKGENTSAEWGFLS
-47 YLIRIREEFA
+47 YLLRIRDEFE
-57 PDYLAVVFDAGSSQR
+57 PDHLAVVFDAGSSQR
-72 KELYPEYKAT
+72 KEIYPEYKAT

-93 LGRIRSLL
+93 LTRIRALL
-101 DALHH
+101 DALHN
-106 PVVEVEGF
+106 PVLEVEGF
-114 EADDVIA
+114 EADDVIG
-121 SLARRVLALEED
+121 SLALRALDEEVD
-133 IEAVIVSGDK
+133 VVIVSGDK

-148 LRPGL
+148 LRPGV

-161 GRAGTSAEWVD
+161 GRAGVAAEWVD
-172 ESNAS
+172 ESNAGK
-177 ERFGVPP
+177 RFGVPP
-184 DRIIDYLALIG
+184 DRIVDYLALIG

-205 GIGPKTAVKLIE
+205 GIGPKTAVKLIRE
-217 QYGDLDQILAHA
+217 YGDLDGILKHA

-241 LNHAD
+241 LHNAG
-246 QIRLSRQLVT
+246 QIRLSKELVT
-256 MLTDVD
+256 ILTDVD
-262 VSFDLDGLAVRPPDR
+262 VTLDLDRMAVRAPNR

-290 TLLERFARASEAG
+290 TLLERFASAPGGAASAD
-303 EAASRD
+303 EAA
-309 EDADYRLVL
+309 DYALVL
-318 DAAGVD
+318 DAAGI
-324 EVVREARAQ
+324 EAVVEEARAR
-333 GEVAVA
+333 GEVTVD

-345 DPMRAPIAGI
+345 GPMRGAIAGI
-355 ALSSRSGKARYLPL
+355 ALSTQPGQARYLPL
-369 AHEAALDLEMGAPAE
+369 AHEPPLGLEMEAPASE
-384 PGASANNLPALDSRD
+384 SAINLSGLASPDL
-399 MAPLRD
+399 APLRD
-405 LLEDPE
+405 LLEDPG
-411 VPKTGHN
+411 VRKTGHD
-418 LKHAVVGLAEVG
+418 LKHAMVALAEAG
-430 VALEGASFDT
+430 ITLAGASFDT
-440 MVASYLLEPEL
+440 MVASYLLKPEL
-451 RGREME
+451 RGHELE
-457 TLAANALGLETTR
+457 SLAASTLGLETTP

-484 TRLKPEE
+484 TRLAPEE

-499 ADCAGRLREHFR
+499 ADCAGRLRERFQ
-511 PRLQGHALDGLF
+511 PELKGHALDGLF
-523 RDMEMRLVPLLARME
+523 RDVEMRLVPVLARME
-538 RNGIRIDPLFFSE
+538 RNGVRIDPVFFSE
-551 MSRQLEYELGLVQ
+551 MSRALEYELGRVR
-564 EEIFR
+564 EDIFE

-641 PGLVHPR
+641 PGLVHRR

-739 DVPVDGVSQR
+739 GVPAEEVTSR

-772 QLGIPQDEARRFID
+772 QLGIPRDEARRFID
-786 QYFERFSGVRAFLD
+786 QYFERFSGVRSFLD
-800 RQVSLA
+800 EQVALA
-806 RERGYVETL
+806 KERGYVETL

-854 KAMIAVQHA
+854 KAMIEVQRA
-863 LEEVA
+863 LDEA
-868 SGAMLLLQVHDE
+868 RSGAMLLLQVHDE
-880 LVLETPARELD
+880 LVLETPAGELE
-891 AVRDMVVSHM
+891 AVRRVVVSHM
-901 ENSTVLDVPLVVDTG
+901 RDSTALDVPLVVDTG
-916 AGESWF
+916 TGESWF

>member
-1 MKAMKA
+1 MNP

-47 YLIRIREEFA
+47 YLIRIREEFS

-121 SLARRVLALEED
+121 SLAQRALALEGD
-133 IEAVIVSGDK
+133 VEAVIVSGDK

-177 ERFGVPP
+177 KRFGVPP

-205 GIGPKTAVKLIE
+205 GIGPKTAVRLIE
-217 QYGDLDQILAHA
+217 QFGDLDQILAHA

-241 LNHAD
+241 LHNAD

-262 VSFDLDGLAVRPPDR
+262 VNLDLDGLAVRAPDR

-290 TLLERFARASEAG
+290 TLLERFAGAPADDAS
-303 EAASRD
+303 SRD
-309 EDADYRLVL
+309 EDVDYRMVL
-318 DAAGVD
+318 DEAGVD

-345 DPMRAPIAGI
+345 DPMRGSIAGI
-355 ALSSRSGKARYLPL
+355 ALSSQPAMARYLPL
-369 AHEAALDLEMGAPAE
+369 AHQPALDLEMGALAE
-384 PGASANNLPALDSRD
+384 SAASASNLPALDSPA

-405 LLEDPE
+405 LLEDPG
-411 VPKTGHN
+411 VRKTGHD
-418 LKHAVVGLAEVG
+418 LKHGMVALAEAG
-430 VALEGASFDT
+430 IALGGGSFDT

-451 RGREME
+451 RGHELE
-457 TLAANALGLETTR
+457 TLAANRLGLETAR

-484 TRLKPEE
+484 TRLAPEE

-511 PRLQGHALDGLF
+511 PRLEGHALDGLF
-523 RDMEMRLVPLLARME
+523 RDVEMRLVPVLARME
-538 RNGIRIDPLFFSE
+538 RNGVRIDPLFFSE

-579 TPQLRTVLFEDLGL
+579 TPQLRTVLFETLGL

-617 HPVPRLLMKYRRMEK
+617 HRVPGLLMKYRRMEK

-687 KGFVAAPGHV
+687 KGFVAAPGHA

-717 PAFVT
+717 PAFLT

-739 DVPVDGVSQR
+739 DVAVDEVSAR

-772 QLGIPQDEARRFID
+772 QLGIPQGEAKRFID
-786 QYFERFSGVRAFLD
+786 QYFERFSGVRTFLD
-800 RQVSLA
+800 DQVSLA
-806 RERGYVETL
+806 KERGYVETL
-815 SGRRRYVPELAS
+815 AGRRRYVPELAS
-827 RNWNIRAHGERV
+827 RNWNIRAHGERI

-854 KAMIAVQHA
+854 KAMIEVQKA
-863 LEEVA
+863 LDESG
-868 SGAMLLLQVHDE
+868 SGAMMLLQVHDE
-880 LVLETPARELD
+880 LVLETPTAELE
-891 AVRDMVVSHM
+891 AVRDVVVSHM
-901 ENSTVLDVPLVVDTG
+901 ENATALEVPLVVDTG

>member
-1 MKAMKA
+1 MNR
-7 PTLFLIDAYAL
+7 PSLFLIDAYAL

-27 NRPLTN
+27 RRPLTN
-33 SRGENTSAEWGFLN
+33 SKGENTSAEWGFLS
-47 YLIRIREEFA
+47 YLLRIRDEFE
-57 PDYLAVVFDAGSSQR
+57 PDHLAVVFDAGSSQR
-72 KELYPEYKAT
+72 KEIYPEYKAT

-93 LGRIRSLL
+93 LTRIRALL
-101 DALHH
+101 DALHN
-106 PVVEVEGF
+106 PVLEVEGF
-114 EADDVIA
+114 EADDVIG
-121 SLARRVLALEED
+121 SLALKALDEEVD
-133 IEAVIVSGDK
+133 VVIVSGDK

-148 LRPGL
+148 LRPGV

-161 GRAGTSAEWVD
+161 GRAGVAAEWVD
-172 ESNAS
+172 ESNAGK
-177 ERFGVPP
+177 RFGVPP
-184 DRIIDYLALIG
+184 GRIVDYLALIG

-205 GIGPKTAVKLIE
+205 GIGPKTAVKLIRE
-217 QYGDLDQILAHA
+217 YGDLDGILKHA

-241 LNHAD
+241 LHNAG
-246 QIRLSRQLVT
+246 QIRLSKELVT
-256 MLTDVD
+256 ILTDVD
-262 VSFDLDGLAVRPPDR
+262 VTLDLDRMAVRAPDR

-290 TLLERFARASEAG
+290 TLLERFASAPGGAASAD
-303 EAASRD
+303 EAA
-309 EDADYRLVL
+309 DYALVL
-318 DAAGVD
+318 DAAGI
-324 EVVREARAQ
+324 EAVVGEARAR
-333 GEVAVA
+333 GEVTVD

-345 DPMRAPIAGI
+345 GPMRGTIAGI
-355 ALSSRSGKARYLPL
+355 ALSTQPSQARYLPL
-369 AHEAALDLEMGAPAE
+369 AHEPPLGLEMEAPASE
-384 PGASANNLPALDSRD
+384 SAINLSGLASPDL
-399 MAPLRD
+399 APLRD
-405 LLEDPE
+405 LLEDPG
-411 VPKTGHN
+411 VRKTGHD
-418 LKHAVVGLAEVG
+418 LKHAMVALAEAG
-430 VALEGASFDT
+430 VTLAGASFDT
-440 MVASYLLEPEL
+440 MVASYLLKPEL
-451 RGREME
+451 RGHELE
-457 TLAANALGLETTR
+457 SLAASTLGLETTP

-484 TRLKPEE
+484 TRLAPEK

-499 ADCAGRLREHFR
+499 ADCAGRLRGRFQPE
-511 PRLQGHALDGLF
+511 LEEHALDGLF
-523 RDMEMRLVPLLARME
+523 RDVEMRLVSVLARME
-538 RNGIRIDPLFFSE
+538 RNGVRIDLAFFTE
-551 MSRQLEYELGLVQ
+551 MSRALEYELGRVR
-564 EEIFR
+564 EEIFE

-641 PGLVHPR
+641 PGLVHRR

-739 DVPVDGVSQR
+739 GVPAEEVTSR

-772 QLGIPQDEARRFID
+772 QLGIPRDEARRFID
-786 QYFERFSGVRAFLD
+786 QYFERFSGVRSFLD
-800 RQVSLA
+800 EQVALA
-806 RERGYVETL
+806 KERGYVETL

-854 KAMIAVQHA
+854 KAMIEVQRA
-863 LEEVA
+863 LDEA
-868 SGAMLLLQVHDE
+868 RSGAMLLLQVHDE
-880 LVLETPARELD
+880 LVLETPAGELE
-891 AVRDMVVSHM
+891 AVRRVVVSHM
-901 ENSTVLDVPLVVDTG
+901 RDSTALDVPLVVDTG
-916 AGESWF
+916 TGESWF

>member
-1 MKAMKA
+1 MKV

-33 SRGENTSAEWGFLN
+33 SRGDNTSAEWGFLN

-72 KELYPEYKAT
+72 KELYPAYKAT

-121 SLARRVLALEED
+121 SLALRVLALEKD
-133 IEAVIVSGDK
+133 IDAVIVSGDK

-148 LRPGL
+148 LRPSL

-161 GRAGTSAEWVD
+161 GRGGTSAEWVD

-177 ERFGVPP
+177 KRFGVPP

-217 QYGDLDQILAHA
+217 QYGGLDEILAHA

-262 VSFDLDGLAVRPPDR
+262 VDVDLDGLAVRAPDR

-290 TLLERFARASEAG
+290 TLLERFARSPEK
-303 EAASRD
+303 AARE
-309 EDADYRLVL
+309 EDADYQLVL
-318 DAAGVD
+318 DAAGVG
-324 EVVREARAQ
+324 EVVREARAW
-333 GEVAVA
+333 GEVALA

-345 DPMRAPIAGI
+345 DPMRGAIAGI
-355 ALSSRSGKARYLPL
+355 ALSTGPGKARYLPL
-369 AHEAALDLEMGAPAE
+369 AHEPPLDLEMGPLAE
-384 PGASANNLPALDSRD
+384 AAGSADNLPALDSPA

-405 LLEDPE
+405 LLEDSE
-411 VPKTGHN
+411 VRKTGHD
-418 LKHAVVGLAEVG
+418 LKHAIVGLTEVG
-430 VALEGASFDT
+430 LTLGGARFDT
-440 MVASYLLEPEL
+440 MVASYLLEPER
-451 RGREME
+451 RGHELE
-457 TLAANALGLETTR
+457 TLSANELGLETIP
-470 LKELVGTGKKEVPL
+470 LKELVGTGKKAVPL
-484 TRLKPEE
+484 TRIAPEE
-491 VLRYACER
+491 ALRYACER
-499 ADCAGRLREHFR
+499 ADCAGRLRERFR
-511 PRLQGHALDGLF
+511 PRLEKHALDGLF
-523 RDMEMRLVPLLARME
+523 RDVEMRLVPVLARME
-538 RNGIRIDPLFFSE
+538 RNGVRIDPLFFSE

-617 HPVPRLLMKYRRMEK
+617 HRVPRLLMKYRRMEK

-648 TGRIHT
+648 SGRIHT

-680 RIGREIR
+680 RVGREIR
-687 KGFVAAPGHV
+687 KGFVAARGHV

-739 DVPVDGVSQR
+739 DVPVDEVSSR

-762 YGQGAFSLGR
+762 YGQGAFSLAR

-786 QYFERFSGVRAFLD
+786 QYFERFSGVGGFLD
-800 RQVSLA
+800 EQVSLA

-827 RNWNIRAHGERV
+827 RNWNVRAHGERI

-854 KAMIAVQHA
+854 KAMIEVQQA
-863 LEEVA
+863 LEEA
-868 SGAMLLLQVHDE
+868 GSRTMLLLQVHDE
-880 LVLETPARELD
+880 LVLETPAEELE

-901 ENSTVLDVPLVVDTG
+901 ENSTVLEVPLVVDTG
-916 AGESWF
+916 SGESWF

>member
-1 MKAMKA
+1 MNR
-7 PTLFLIDAYAL
+7 PSLFLIDAYAL

-27 NRPLTN
+27 RRPLTN
-33 SRGENTSAEWGFLN
+33 SKGENTSAEWGFLS
-47 YLIRIREEFA
+47 YLLRIRDEFE
-57 PDYLAVVFDAGSSQR
+57 PDHLAVVFDAGSSQR
-72 KELYPEYKAT
+72 KEIYPEYKAT

-93 LGRIRSLL
+93 LTRIRALL
-101 DALHH
+101 DALHN
-106 PVVEVEGF
+106 PVLEVEGF
-114 EADDVIA
+114 EADDVIG
-121 SLARRVLALEED
+121 SLALKALDEEVD
-133 IEAVIVSGDK
+133 VVIVSGDK

-148 LRPGL
+148 LRPGV

-161 GRAGTSAEWVD
+161 GRAGVAAEWVD
-172 ESNAS
+172 ESNAGK
-177 ERFGVPP
+177 RFGVPP
-184 DRIIDYLALIG
+184 DRIVDYLALIG

-205 GIGPKTAVKLIE
+205 GIGPKTAVKLIRE
-217 QYGDLDQILAHA
+217 YGDLDGILKHA

-241 LNHAD
+241 LHNAG
-246 QIRLSRQLVT
+246 QIRLSRELVT
-256 MLTDVD
+256 ILTDVD
-262 VSFDLDGLAVRPPDR
+262 VTLDLDRMAVRAPDR

-290 TLLERFARASEAG
+290 TLLERFASAPGGAASAD
-303 EAASRD
+303 EAA
-309 EDADYRLVL
+309 DYALVL
-318 DAAGVD
+318 DAAGI
-324 EVVREARAQ
+324 EAVVGEARAR
-333 GEVAVA
+333 GEVTVD

-345 DPMRAPIAGI
+345 GPMRGAIAGI
-355 ALSSRSGKARYLPL
+355 ALSTQPGQARYLPL
-369 AHEAALDLEMGAPAE
+369 AHEPPLGLEMEAPASE
-384 PGASANNLPALDSRD
+384 SAINLSGLASPDL
-399 MAPLRD
+399 APLRD
-405 LLEDPE
+405 LLEDPG
-411 VPKTGHN
+411 VRKTGHD
-418 LKHAVVGLAEVG
+418 LKHAMVALAEAG
-430 VALEGASFDT
+430 ITLAGASFDT
-440 MVASYLLEPEL
+440 MVASYLLKPEL
-451 RGREME
+451 RGHELE
-457 TLAANALGLETTR
+457 SLAASTLGLETTP

-484 TRLKPEE
+484 TRLAPEE

-499 ADCAGRLREHFR
+499 ADCAGRLRERFQ
-511 PRLQGHALDGLF
+511 PELEGHALDGLF
-523 RDMEMRLVPLLARME
+523 RDVEMRLVPVLARME
-538 RNGIRIDPLFFSE
+538 RNGVRIDPVFFSE
-551 MSRQLEYELGLVQ
+551 MSRALEYELGRVR
-564 EEIFR
+564 EEIFE

-739 DVPVDGVSQR
+739 GVPAEEVTSR

-772 QLGIPQDEARRFID
+772 QLGIPRDEARRFID
-786 QYFERFSGVRAFLD
+786 QYFERFSGVRSFLD
-800 RQVSLA
+800 EQVALA
-806 RERGYVETL
+806 KERGYVETL

-854 KAMIAVQHA
+854 KAMIEVQRA
-863 LEEVA
+863 LDEA
-868 SGAMLLLQVHDE
+868 RSGAMLLLQVHDE
-880 LVLETPARELD
+880 LVLETPAGELE
-891 AVRDMVVSHM
+891 AVRRVVVSHM
-901 ENSTVLDVPLVVDTG
+901 RDSTALDVPLVVDTG
-916 AGESWF
+916 TGESWF

>member
-1 MKAMKA
+1 MNP

-27 NRPLTN
+27 SRPLTN

-47 YLIRIREEFA
+47 YLIRIREEFS

-121 SLARRVLALEED
+121 SLTLRALALEED

-205 GIGPKTAVKLIE
+205 GIGPKTAVRLIE
-217 QYGDLDQILAHA
+217 QFGDLDQILAHA

-241 LNHAD
+241 LHNAD

-262 VSFDLDGLAVRPPDR
+262 VSLDLDGLAVRAPDR

-290 TLLERFARASEAG
+290 TLLERFAGAPADDAS
-303 EAASRD
+303 SRD
-309 EDADYRLVL
+309 EDVDYRMVL
-318 DAAGVD
+318 DEAGVD

-339 VLTASP
+339 VLTASL
-345 DPMRAPIAGI
+345 DPMRGSIAGI
-355 ALSSRSGKARYLPL
+355 ALSSQPAMARYLPL
-369 AHEAALDLEMGAPAE
+369 AHQPALDLEMGALAE
-384 PGASANNLPALDSRD
+384 SAASASNLPALDSPA

-405 LLEDPE
+405 LLEDPG
-411 VPKTGHN
+411 VRKTGHD
-418 LKHAVVGLAEVG
+418 LKHGMVALAEAG
-430 VALEGASFDT
+430 IALGGGSFDT

-451 RGREME
+451 RGHELE
-457 TLAANALGLETTR
+457 TLAANRLGLETAR

-484 TRLKPEE
+484 TRLAPEE

-511 PRLQGHALDGLF
+511 PRLEGHALDGLF
-523 RDMEMRLVPLLARME
+523 RDVEMRLVPVLARME
-538 RNGIRIDPLFFSE
+538 RNGVRIDPLFFSE

-641 PGLVHPR
+641 PGLMHPR

-717 PAFVT
+717 PAFLT

-739 DVPVDGVSQR
+739 DVAVDEVSAR

-772 QLGIPQDEARRFID
+772 QLGISQGEAKRFID
-786 QYFERFSGVRAFLD
+786 QYFERFSGVRTFLD
-800 RQVSLA
+800 DQVSLA
-806 RERGYVETL
+806 KERGYVETL
-815 SGRRRYVPELAS
+815 AGRRRYVPELGS
-827 RNWNIRAHGERV
+827 RNWNIRAHGERI

-854 KAMIAVQHA
+854 KAMIEVQKA
-863 LEEVA
+863 LDESG
-868 SGAMLLLQVHDE
+868 SGAMMLLQVHDE
-880 LVLETPARELD
+880 LVLETPTAELE
-891 AVRDMVVSHM
+891 AVRDVVVSHM
-901 ENSTVLDVPLVVDTG
+901 ENATALEVPLVVDTG

>member
-1 MKAMKA
+1 MNR
-7 PTLFLIDAYAL
+7 PSLFLIDAYAL

-27 NRPLTN
+27 RRPLTN
-33 SRGENTSAEWGFLN
+33 SKGENTSAEWGFLS
-47 YLIRIREEFA
+47 YLLRIRDEFE
-57 PDYLAVVFDAGSSQR
+57 PDHLAVVFDAGSSQR
-72 KELYPEYKAT
+72 KEIYPEYKAT

-93 LGRIRSLL
+93 LTRIRALL
-101 DALHH
+101 DALHN
-106 PVVEVEGF
+106 PVLEVEGF
-114 EADDVIA
+114 EADDVIG
-121 SLARRVLALEED
+121 SLALKALDEEVD
-133 IEAVIVSGDK
+133 VVIVSGDK

-148 LRPGL
+148 LRPGV

-161 GRAGTSAEWVD
+161 GRAGVAAEWVD
-172 ESNAS
+172 ESNAGK
-177 ERFGVPP
+177 RFGVPP
-184 DRIIDYLALIG
+184 DRIVDYLALIG

-205 GIGPKTAVKLIE
+205 GIGPKTAVKLIRE
-217 QYGDLDQILAHA
+217 YGDLDGILARA

-241 LNHAD
+241 LHNAG
-246 QIRLSRQLVT
+246 QIRLSKELVT
-256 MLTDVD
+256 ILTDVD
-262 VSFDLDGLAVRPPDR
+262 VTLDLDRMAVRAPDR

-290 TLLERFARASEAG
+290 TLLERFASAPGGASSAG
-303 EAASRD
+303 GS
-309 EDADYRLVL
+309 ADYALVL
-318 DAAGVD
+318 DAAGI
-324 EVVREARAQ
+324 EAVVGEARAR
-333 GEVAVA
+333 GEVTVD

-345 DPMRAPIAGI
+345 GPMRGTIAGI
-355 ALSSRSGKARYLPL
+355 ALSTQPGQARYLPL
-369 AHEAALDLEMGAPAE
+369 AHEPPLGLEMEAPASE
-384 PGASANNLPALDSRD
+384 SAINLSGLASPDL
-399 MAPLRD
+399 APLRD
-405 LLEDPE
+405 LLEDPG
-411 VPKTGHN
+411 VRKTGHD
-418 LKHAVVGLAEVG
+418 LKHAMVALAEAG
-430 VALEGASFDT
+430 ITLAGASFDT
-440 MVASYLLEPEL
+440 MVASYLLKPEL
-451 RGREME
+451 RGHELE
-457 TLAANALGLETTR
+457 SLAASTLGLETTP

-484 TRLKPEE
+484 TRLAPEE

-499 ADCAGRLREHFR
+499 ADCAGRLRGRFQPE
-511 PRLQGHALDGLF
+511 LEEHALDGLF
-523 RDMEMRLVPLLARME
+523 RDVEMRLVPVLARME
-538 RNGIRIDPLFFSE
+538 RNGVRIDPVFFSE
-551 MSRQLEYELGLVQ
+551 MSRALEYELGRVR
-564 EEIFR
+564 EEIFE

-739 DVPVDGVSQR
+739 GVPAEEVTSR

-772 QLGIPQDEARRFID
+772 QLGIPRDEARRFID
-786 QYFERFSGVRAFLD
+786 QYFERFSGVRSFLD
-800 RQVSLA
+800 EQVALA
-806 RERGYVETL
+806 KERGYVETL

-854 KAMIAVQHA
+854 KAMIEVQRA
-863 LEEVA
+863 LDEA
-868 SGAMLLLQVHDE
+868 RSGAMLLLQVHDE
-880 LVLETPARELD
+880 LVLETPAGELE
-891 AVRDMVVSHM
+891 AVRRVVVSHM
-901 ENSTVLDVPLVVDTG
+901 RDSTALDVPLVVDTG
-916 AGESWF
+916 TGESWF